1 MNPKRKIKGGR
12 KPVLAGWLLILAIGL
27 LGLGKN
33 QAQAQQ
39 KFSGTVFFDYTFYL
53 SDKGPITTPP
63 GDNPNFKNN
72 FMQFR
77 RVYFRYDNKINNNI
91 SFRLTLDGDTV
102 KATDAGSKP
111 DDKFRP
117 FLKHMYLQIS
127 EVIPDADLKVGMA
140 DTITF
145 KLAEDRWGYRSVA
158 KTLLDGYKDIT
169 GKEID
174 ATSADL
180 GVSLTGKIARPV
192 RYGLMLT
199 NGAGYSHPEGDKYKK
214 LMGQLQLIPLPGL
227 SVVGYVD
234 YEKQEEG
241 AKALTYKGDLFIE
254 SIPGLILGAEYFV
267 YRNDKNLVEGQRSD
281 RSGFSVFG
289 RYNLISDRLNVFA
302 RFDRY
307 EPDDLIND
315 DEISLVIAGLD
326 WAPMNSSF
334 KLQPNIWVY
343 DYQDPLKKNDVIFNL
358 TFMMAF

>member
-1 MNPKRKIKGGR
+1 
-12 KPVLAGWLLILAIGL
+12 
-27 LGLGKN
+27 
-33 QAQAQQ
+33 
-39 KFSGTVFFDYTFYL
+39 
-53 SDKGPITTPP
+53 
-63 GDNPNFKNN
+63 
-72 FMQFR
+72 
-77 RVYFRYDNKINNNI
+77 
-91 SFRLTLDGDTV
+91 
-102 KATDAGSKP
+102 
-111 DDKFRP
+111 
-117 FLKHMYLQIS
+117 
-127 EVIPDADLKVGMA
+127 
-140 DTITF
+140 
-145 KLAEDRWGYRSVA
+145 VA

-289 RYNLISDRLNVFA
+289 RYNLISDKLNVFA

-307 EPDDLIND
+307 EPDDLLMMMKFHWLL
-315 DEISLVIAGLD
+315 LVWTGLR
-326 WAPMNSSF
+326 
-334 KLQPNIWVY
+334 
-343 DYQDPLKKNDVIFNL
+343 
-358 TFMMAF
+358 